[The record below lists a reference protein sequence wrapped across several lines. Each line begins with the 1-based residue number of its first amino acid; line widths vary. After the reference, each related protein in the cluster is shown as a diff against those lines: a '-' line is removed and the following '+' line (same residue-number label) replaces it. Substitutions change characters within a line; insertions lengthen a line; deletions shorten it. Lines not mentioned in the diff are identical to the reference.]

1 MRAPGRQA
9 GFTLLEVL
17 VVVALL
23 GLMLGIVLQRG
34 PVRSPAVDL
43 RAAAGEV
50 ARTLR
55 QARGRAVASNQLVQV
70 RFDVPGH
77 AYAMDG
83 DGRRPLPTAL
93 SIRFTSVAPGAQL
106 GAQPG
111 TQPGSLPGIGFA
123 PDGSSSGGRIAFGLG
138 GRAVDVA
145 VDWLTGRVTVSPV
158 GTADAG

>member
-1 MRAPGRQA
+1 MLPTGRQA

-23 GLMLGIVLQRG
+23 GLVASIVLQRG

-55 QARGRAVASNQLVQV
+55 QARGRAVASNRVVQV

-83 DGRRPLPTAL
+83 DGRKPLPAAL
-93 SIRFTSVAPGAQL
+93 SIRVTSVAL
-106 GAQPG
+106 G
-111 TQPGSLPGIGFA
+111 TQPGSLPSIGFA

-138 GRAVDVA
+138 PRAVDVA
-145 VDWLTGRVTVSPV
+145 VEWLTGRVVVSPV
-158 GTADAG
+158 RVADAG